1 MSLPAELERTTHYE
15 GDRWVDGYKKFGPV
29 SVNGLPPADPCLY
42 AVMTIKSKR
51 SGVGGYSL
59 ISTNTS
65 GNGKLTITDSVN
77 YEFSIED
84 NESLPLSAGEW
95 EWSLA
100 THCTVDGSD
109 DPLTLWR
116 GSMLVVRKV

>member
-1 MSLPAELERTTHYE
+1 MSLPAELETTVHYE

-29 SVNGLPPADPCLY
+29 TINGLPPADPCLY
-42 AVMTIKSKR
+42 AVMKIKSKR
-51 SGVGGYSL
+51 SGVSGYSL
-59 ISTNTS
+59 LSSNTP
-65 GNGKLTITDSVN
+65 GNGKLTIVDSTN
-77 YEFSIED
+77 YEFMIDD

-100 THCTVDGSD
+100 TYCTADGSD

-116 GSMLVVRKV
+116 GSMSIVKKV